1 LCRRSLS
8 QRLEIGEAFRAG
20 TNRNLIDEIRKK
32 LKGDVKN
39 LYIGLL
45 MNTAE
50 LYCRQLKKMKNDGTV
65 GNVAVAVLTL
75 NMSTDVFE
83 DNGADDS
90 VLIEIMC
97 TMKNSEIKK
106 ICATYHQFYGKR
118 LEQAIRENKSG
129 SFKTL
134 LKILSAGDRDESP
147 IVDLEVAR
155 NDVECLKKNF
165 DKFSSSE
172 EVLIEIFTT
181 KSYSHLKIVAEEF
194 TKLTGIQLEKSIKK
208 NTSGSFKKALLAII
222 RTAINPPEFFARRIN
237 KAINNHILDNRSLG
251 RMIIVRSEIDLMD
264 IKFEFNRIFRK
275 SLMSCLKGDVG
286 GSYRDALM
294 VLMGEGDE

>member
-1 LCRRSLS
+1 LA
-8 QRLEIGEAFRAG
+8 QRLEIGESFRAG
-20 TNRNLIDEIRKK
+20 TNRKLIDEIKKK

-45 MNTAE
+45 MNTTE
-50 LYCRQLKKMKNDGTV
+50 FHCRQLKKMKNDGTV

-83 DNGADDS
+83 DNGTDDS

-97 TMKNSEIKK
+97 TMKNCEIKK
-106 ICATYHQFYGKR
+106 ICATYHQIYGKR
-118 LEQAIRENKSG
+118 LEQAIRENKAG

-134 LKILSAGDRDESP
+134 LKILSAGDRDESL
-147 IVDLEVAR
+147 IVDLEAAR
-155 NDVECLKKNF
+155 IDVESLKRNF
-165 DKFSSSE
+165 ERFSCNDE
-172 EVLIEIFTT
+172 ILIKIFTT
-181 KSYSHLKIVAEEF
+181 KSFLHLKIVAEEF
-194 TKLTGIQLEKSIKK
+194 SKLTGNKLEKSIKK

-237 KAINNHILDNRSLG
+237 KAIINHILDNRSLG

-275 SLMSCLKGDVG
+275 SLMSCLKGNVG

-294 VLMGEGDE
+294 VLMGEGEGEY